1 MRRLLFLAVFAASLA
16 GQTADVEI
24 QRDIEYARA
33 GGKPLLLD
41 VYRPRDPKGKPPV
54 IVSIHGGGWHGGSKE
69 ASPGLHFTSFGY
81 AVVSINYR
89 LTKEAIF
96 PAQIHD
102 CKAAVRWVRA
112 NAGRYGWN
120 ASRIGTWGAS
130 AGGHLAAL
138 LATSGDVPELE
149 GNLGPVGFSSRVQA
163 AVDFFG
169 PIDVA
174 EWFRYKK
181 DPFAHLIGAPIDGN
195 EDKLAAANPET
206 YIDAGDPPVFV
217 AHGGDDT
224 LVPRQQSDH
233 FFAALQKAGVPGS
246 LTIVSQVGHSVKDL
260 QLDADVRAFFDRYL
274 R

>member
-1 MRRLLFLAVFAASLA
+1 MRRFLFLTAFAATLA
-16 GQTADVEI
+16 GQTADVDIE
-24 QRDIEYARA
+24 RDIEFASA

-41 VYRPRDPKGKPPV
+41 VYRPRNPQGKPPV

-81 AVVSINYR
+81 AVVSLNYR
-89 LTKEAIF
+89 LTGEAVF

-112 NAGRYGWN
+112 NADRYGWN
-120 ASRIGTWGAS
+120 ATRIGTWGAS

-138 LATSGDVPELE
+138 LATSGDVRELE
-149 GNLGPVGFSSRVQA
+149 GDLGVGGFSSRVEA

-181 DPFAHLIGAPIDGN
+181 SPFVHLIGAPIEGN
-195 EDKLAAANPET
+195 EDRLRAANPET
-206 YIDAGDPPVFV
+206 YIGAGDPPVFV
-217 AHGGDDT
+217 AHGAVDT
-224 LVPRQQSDH
+224 LVPRSESER
-233 FFAALQKAGVPGS
+233 FYAALRRAGVPAT
-246 LTIVSQVGHSVKDL
+246 LTIVPEAGHSVKGL
-260 QLDADVRAFFDRYL
+260 NLDAEVRAFFDRYL